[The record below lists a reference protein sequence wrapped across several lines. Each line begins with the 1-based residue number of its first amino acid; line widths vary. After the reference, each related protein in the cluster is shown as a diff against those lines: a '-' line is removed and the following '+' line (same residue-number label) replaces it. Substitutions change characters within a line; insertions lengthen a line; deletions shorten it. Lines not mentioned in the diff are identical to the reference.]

1 MVVTVMIQYIG
12 VSAGRSS
19 LVLDVSKTG
28 TLIRYNNPESVAE
41 ENAIAIPGAPDCGT
55 LRFQVE
61 LDGNLRSNNWT
72 STWTSHNSLAAR
84 QLSPPGCIGISN
96 PAAQVYVNGKRYQK
110 VAASGKA

>member
-19 LVLDVSKTG
+19 LVLDVSKTPASG

-61 LDGNLRSNNWT
+61 LDGNLRSNNW
-72 STWTSHNSLAAR
+72 
-84 QLSPPGCIGISN
+84 
-96 PAAQVYVNGKRYQK
+96 
-110 VAASGKA
+110 